1 MSQIFRA
8 CTAAATLLTLDGLVT
23 TTHAE
28 SVCKDA
34 NAKIITNPSAD
45 DHHDAAHHRT
55 LADDNHDHSSHDH
68 GDLAPWLLREAKC
81 GSWES
86 IISNYSASAGIM
98 GGTYVRVFSDGT
110 ATSQVDTTINRDGV
124 VLKETKVMGHLHV
137 GSCFTNDA
145 GNMSPPAYDASG
157 QRPTTVGDHWM
168 NDKKEEVHF
177 MFSTKANGESH
188 SMTCT
193 KYPINR

>member
-23 TTHAE
+23 MTHAE
-28 SVCKDA
+28 GSVCKDA
-34 NAKIITNPSAD
+34 NAKIITNPS
-45 DHHDAAHHRT
+45 HHDAHHRT

>member
-1 MSQIFRA
+1 MRA
-8 CTAAATLLTLDGLVT
+8 CTAAATLLTLGGLIT

-28 SVCKDA
+28 EESVCRDV
-34 NAKIITNPSAD
+34 NAKIITNPSAAA
-45 DHHDAAHHRT
+45 HHDPAHHRT
-55 LADDNHDHSSHDH
+55 LADANHDHSTHDH
-68 GDLAPWLLREAKC
+68 GDVTPWLLREAKC
-81 GSWES
+81 SSWES
-86 IISNYSASAGIM
+86 IISNYSATAGTM

-124 VLKETKVMGHLHV
+124 VFNKKKVMGHLHV
-137 GSCFTNDA
+137 GSCFSTNDA
-145 GNMSPPAYDASG
+145 GTMSPPAYDASG

-177 MFSTKANGESH
+177 MFTTKANGDSQ

>member
-1 MSQIFRA
+1 MRA
-8 CTAAATLLTLDGLVT
+8 CTAAALLTLGGLVT

-28 SVCKDA
+28 ESVCRDV
-34 NAKIITNPSAD
+34 NAKIITNPSAA
-45 DHHDAAHHRT
+45 DHHAHHRT

-68 GDLAPWLLREAKC
+68 GDVAPWLLREAKC

-86 IISNYSASAGIM
+86 IISNYSATAGTM

-110 ATSQVDTTINRDGV
+110 ATSQVDATINRDGA
-124 VLKETKVMGHLHV
+124 VLKETKVMSHLHV
-137 GSCFTNDA
+137 GSCFSTNDA
-145 GNMSPPAYDASG
+145 PAYDASG

-177 MFSTKANGESH
+177 MFTTKANGDSH